1 MAWRQSYQLDETR
14 PSNSAVRRPAMY
26 HGNPRCRLVRLVDEA
41 GVRHGGRVDQLDAFV
56 AIGSTVEVV
65 EEPLV
70 TAEQDGHEGQMHL
83 VDQSGS
89 EVLLDGRWA
98 PTDPDVLSIFG
109 LKRLLE
115 RGLRTSVG
123 PTRRAAPTPTLA

>member
-26 HGNPRCRLVRLVDEA
+26 HGNPRCRLLRLVDEA

-70 TAEQDGHEGQMHL
+70 TAEQDGHEGQM
-83 VDQSGS
+83 SMG
-89 EVLLDGRWA
+89 
-98 PTDPDVLSIFG
+98 PTDPDVLSICG